1 MRIKILLLSFLLFCG
16 FVNIASASEEAT
28 VLVKTETMSMRTL
41 SDTLKGYGVVTPD
54 VGSAVNINFLR
65 PGKVVR
71 LFVSAGQ
78 AVRRGQD
85 IVEFATEPA
94 AIQAYQQ
101 AEAAIDQAGKELKR
115 TEEMAAEGFATKSQV
130 TQAKRALSDAQ
141 AALATQEKTGAGRQ
155 TETLKAPF
163 DGIVTSIPVTQGDSL
178 QAGATIMQL
187 AHPDALR
194 VQIGIEPEDLNRV
207 KPGMPVL
214 LTPVFAVSCAINAKI
229 DEVQNI
235 INPQTQLVDA
245 IVRLHGFRC
254 NGIIPGTRMQAS
266 IKISG
271 SRTWTVPRDAV
282 LRDDNGYYIYQ
293 VSKGKAQ
300 KSYVKRGIETD
311 TVVGISGSFNPRLKV
326 VVQGNY
332 ELQDGMSVRER

>member
-16 FVNIASASEEAT
+16 FASAASASEEAT
-28 VLVKTETMSMRTL
+28 VLVKTETMSVRTL
-41 SDTLKGYGVVTPD
+41 SDTLQGYGVVIPD

-65 PGKVVR
+65 PGKILR

-85 IVEFATEPA
+85 VVEFVTDPA
-94 AIQAYQQ
+94 AFQTYQQ
-101 AEAAIDQAGKELKR
+101 AKAAINQAERELKR
-115 TEEMAAEGFATKSQV
+115 TDEMAAEGFATNSQV
-130 TQAKRALSDAQ
+130 TQAKKALSDAQ
-141 AALATQEKTGAGRQ
+141 AALVAQEKTGAGRK

-163 DGIVTSIPVTQGDSL
+163 DGIVTNIPVTQGDSL

-194 VQIGIEPEDLNRV
+194 VPIGVEPEDVNKV

-214 LTPVFAVSCAINAKI
+214 LTPVFGSGCAINAKI
-229 DEVQNI
+229 YEVHNV

-245 IVRLHGFRC
+245 VVRLRGFQC
-254 NGIIPGTRMQAS
+254 KGIVPGTRMQGI

-271 SRTWTVPRDAV
+271 ARAWTVPRDSI
-282 LRDDNGYYIYQ
+282 LRDDTGYYIYQ
-293 VSKGKAQ
+293 VSQGKAH
-300 KSYVKRGIETD
+300 KAYVRKGIETD
-311 TVVGISGSFNPRLKV
+311 TVVGISGSFSPRLKV

-332 ELQDGMSVRER
+332 ELQDGMAVRER